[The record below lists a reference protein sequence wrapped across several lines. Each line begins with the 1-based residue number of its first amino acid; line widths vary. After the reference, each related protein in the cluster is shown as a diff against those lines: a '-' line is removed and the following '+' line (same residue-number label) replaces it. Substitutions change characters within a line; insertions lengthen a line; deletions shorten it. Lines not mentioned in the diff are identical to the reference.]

1 MKRRTRI
8 GALIASGAL
17 VATTALVGAELKTK
31 SADVELAAGQDG
43 SATARCRAGTTA
55 FSGGMKNPDYE
66 PVNEGPAIYLTGLM
80 REGKRRISAVG
91 RNFFGSASGT
101 LIAHAY
107 CDKSEPRLKTV
118 AESKPVENEF
128 TSVAARCERG
138 SEAVW
143 GGFASDGT
151 DSILSLGS
159 RRKGDR
165 TWKAAAIQF
174 GAPSTLTVFAYC
186 AKREPGLKTKSDSVR
201 VGADKLGTATA
212 KCRKGQEAVSGGY
225 EQPGTFGLDA
235 GSEIYF
241 YESHRIGDRR
251 WTASGLNQGD
261 PAVLTA
267 FAYCKR

>member
-1 MKRRTRI
+1 MKRRIRI

-17 VATTALVGAELKTK
+17 AATTALVEAELNTK

-43 SATARCRAGTTA
+43 SATARCGAGTTA

-66 PVNEGPAIYLTGLM
+66 PVNEGSAIYLTGLM
-80 REGKRRISAVG
+80 REGRRRISAVG
-91 RNFFGSASGT
+91 SNSGSASGT

-174 GAPSTLTVFAYC
+174 GDPSTLTVFAYC
-186 AKREPGLKTKSDSVR
+186 AKREPGLKTKFDSVS

-212 KCRKGQEAVSGGY
+212 KCRKGQEAVSGGF
-225 EQPGTFGLDA
+225 EQPGTFGTSE

-261 PAVLTA
+261 PAILTA